1 MKTAKDLLDKKGY
14 HIEWVTPDTTIH
26 DAVKIMVEKK
36 MGAILI
42 KESGKFVGI
51 WTERNLLKQILDP
64 DFDARTSPI
73 GDHMITDLKSAPHTA
88 TVIQLFDQMVGL
100 RIRHLL
106 IKEEGEYIGFISKRD
121 VTRLALIEKSE
132 ENEALNDLVSLE
144 YYEDWHWQ
152 QSSKK

>member
-1 MKTAKDLLDKKGY
+1 MKTAKDLLDSKGY
-14 HIEWVTPDTTIH
+14 DIMWIAPDTIIF

-36 MGAILI
+36 IGAILI
-42 KESGKFVGI
+42 KEAGKFVGI
-51 WTERNLLKQILDP
+51 WTERNLLNQIIEP
-64 DFDARTSPI
+64 DFDIKTARI
-73 GDHMITDLKSAPHTA
+73 GDHMVRDLKSAPHTA
-88 TVIQLFDQMVGL
+88 TVVQLFDQLVGL

-106 IKEEGEYIGFISKRD
+106 IEKDGEYIGFISKRD

-132 ENEALNDLVSLE
+132 ENEALNEIVNYE